1 MLVGKKHG
9 GDVPMK
15 KKKQKNK
22 IKIKIKRATRS
33 LTMMDGVGGYR
44 YTCRV

>member
-1 MLVGKKHG
+1 MLVWKKHG
-9 GDVPMK
+9 GDVPIK
-15 KKKQKNK
+15 KEKEKEKEN
-22 IKIKIKRATRS
+22 RAPRS

>member
-9 GDVPMK
+9 GDVPIK
-15 KKKQKNK
+15 KKKK
-22 IKIKIKRATRS
+22 KRKRDTRS
-33 LTMMDGVGGYR
+33 LTMMDVVGGYR